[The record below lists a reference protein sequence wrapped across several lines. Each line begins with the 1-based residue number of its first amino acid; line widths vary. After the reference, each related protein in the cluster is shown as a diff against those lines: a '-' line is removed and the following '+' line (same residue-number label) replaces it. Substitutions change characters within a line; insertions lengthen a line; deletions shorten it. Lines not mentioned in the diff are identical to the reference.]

1 MSAKAKK
8 PVNSGGLDPAYVKAV
23 KAAQAEVDAGRTVS
37 YAKVRRWLLSWG
49 TKKELPPPR
58 CK

>member
-1 MSAKAKK
+1 MSAKSRKRA
-8 PVNSGGLDPAYVKAV
+8 NSAELDPAYVEAV
-23 KAAQAEVDAGRTVS
+23 EAAQAEVDAGKTVP
-37 YAKVRRWLLSWG
+37 YEKVRRWLLSWG